1 MAKKSFTKSFLEI
14 AEIIIIALVL
24 SWILRTFVVQA
35 NVIPTPS
42 MLPTIQEQDRVLV
55 DKLVF
60 KWTGLH
66 RDDII
71 VFLPPPKAHSKE
83 DFIKRIIG
91 LPGETLAIKNGKVYI
106 NGTAL
111 KEPFELQPPDYSYG
125 PVTIPANSYFV
136 MGDNRNN
143 SDDSHAWGFLPKQN
157 IIGRAFIRYWPLT
170 RFGPISS

>member
-1 MAKKSFTKSFLEI
+1 MEKKSFAKSFLEI

-24 SWILRTFVVQA
+24 SWILRTFVAQPS
-35 NVIPTPS
+35 VIPSPS

-55 DKLVF
+55 DKLFF

-71 VFLPPPKAHSKE
+71 VFLPPPEAHSKK

-91 LPGETLAIKNGKVYI
+91 LPGETLEIKNGEVYI
-106 NGTAL
+106 NGNAL
-111 KEPFELQPPDYSYG
+111 KEPFELQPPDYTYG

-136 MGDNRNN
+136 LGDNRNN
-143 SDDSHAWGFLPKQN
+143 SGDSHMWGFLPKQN
-157 IIGRAFIRYWPLT
+157 IIGRAFLRYWPLT